1 MKHLLTAIAC
11 CLAVAGS
18 AQTPYNPDSNSDNFI
33 GSHDL
38 LDFLPLY
45 NTPFFADD
53 SVIIQTIDS
62 ITPSVYCGN
71 SEYIYSND
79 DSLDCVSFGYFED
92 YGAFTIEATASWYD
106 GTCTQYFT
114 SCVQANVP
122 ENIHEDT
129 NWLDNT
135 AGSQIFYLPID
146 SSWKQLYI
154 ACHSN
159 FNGSLFFVSEELEVD
174 IEQLFTEFLI
184 GGIDPPVQVITPS
197 VNGPSVLVLIRD
209 PTGSWFLLKS

>member
-1 MKHLLTAIAC
+1 MKRLLTAIAC
-11 CLAVAGS
+11 FFALSMS
-18 AQTPYNPDSNSDNFI
+18 AQTSYNPDSNGDNYI

-62 ITPSVYCGN
+62 VTPTVYCA
-71 SEYIYSND
+71 SVEDIFAID
-79 DSLDCVSFGYFED
+79 DSLNCVSYSSFED
-92 YGAFTIEATASWYD
+92 YGDFTNETTASWY
-106 GTCTQYFT
+106 GGSCTLYYT
-114 SCVQANVP
+114 VCISTTVP

-129 NWLDNT
+129 NWVDNI
-135 AGSQIFYLPID
+135 AGSEIFYLPID

-154 ACHSN
+154 AFHSN

-174 IEQLFTEFLI
+174 TE
-184 GGIDPPVQVITPS
+184 QVIMESIIEGVGLGAIVSS
-197 VNGPSVLVLIRD
+197 VTGPSVLVLIRD